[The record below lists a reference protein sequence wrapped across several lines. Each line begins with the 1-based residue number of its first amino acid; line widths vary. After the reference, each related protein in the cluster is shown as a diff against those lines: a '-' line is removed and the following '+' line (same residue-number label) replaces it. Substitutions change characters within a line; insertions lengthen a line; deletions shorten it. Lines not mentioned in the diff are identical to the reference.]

1 MVPSTGR
8 ATARESGRPDHELA
22 PVAPRLNRGVSA
34 GSSVAA
40 VTCRPA
46 RGPRRGRLRCC
57 GHLRTGAGTEAGPL
71 RQITRPMTVIARRP
85 WVAAVALC
93 SIALAGCQT
102 DHQAAGD
109 RLVRDLSAKYPGQ
122 INAIEFKYAPPLDPP
137 TLYIDLDASMD
148 PQAQRR
154 FLCEVLVPDMSV
166 VDRDHRGD
174 GLVWLVERRLPITIG
189 RRSLGLNAPPTHSER
204 GRLRHNVTMP

>member
-1 MVPSTGR
+1 
-8 ATARESGRPDHELA
+8 
-22 PVAPRLNRGVSA
+22 
-34 GSSVAA
+34 
-40 VTCRPA
+40 
-46 RGPRRGRLRCC
+46 
-57 GHLRTGAGTEAGPL
+57 
-71 RQITRPMTVIARRP
+71 MTVIARRP

-166 VDRDHRGD
+166 VDRDIAATVSYGWWSDDRPSPSAG
-174 GLVWLVERRLPITIG
+174 G
-189 RRSLGLNAPPTHSER
+189 RSG
-204 GRLRHNVTMP
+204 